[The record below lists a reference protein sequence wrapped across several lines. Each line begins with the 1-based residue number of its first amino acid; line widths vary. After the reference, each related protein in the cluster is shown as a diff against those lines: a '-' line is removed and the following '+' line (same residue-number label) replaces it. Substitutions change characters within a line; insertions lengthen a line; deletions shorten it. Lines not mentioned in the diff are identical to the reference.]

1 MVSPLDTGALREPA
15 SSPHGSL
22 RVLCDHGEECGGCP
36 LIALPYGE
44 QLTLKRGRVVQSVAR
59 YASLE
64 LVYSEQVVPAEPVT
78 EYRTRAKLIVG
89 SGSKIGLFGSSGG
102 HRVVDIP
109 RCRVLSPALM
119 KVAGIVRARLM
130 IDEKSGGLLAP
141 FDGSS
146 GGILRAIDLREVR
159 VGDDTPPAVLLTLVV
174 QRSALAVLDTLRA
187 AGRALMNAEP
197 SIIGVAVNFHEGD
210 APQILGSETTILCG
224 VASAPDRVGAST
236 HLATFGSFVQAH
248 RGQARRVHRILAETF
263 TAKTPLRVLD
273 LYGGSGAISLALAE
287 AGARVHL
294 VESFAPAVAH
304 ARTAAETQRLSIET
318 ECGDVA
324 GTLRAFVQRKERFDA
339 AVVNPPRRGVSAT
352 ARELLARLDLATIA
366 YVSCDPDTLAR
377 DLDHLSRLGYVTT
390 TLRPLDMIPLTEE
403 VETIAILRRTAISRP
418 RIAYEDEEI
427 LVIEKGPHEPTVT
440 QIEYFVS
447 LLDRV
452 KRIPGA
458 QEAVPIH
465 RLDVGTSGL
474 VAFARSPKYVP
485 SWTAALAS
493 ATARKIFVVGVRGVT
508 PTKGTITR
516 ELREDGAPVPART
529 RYRRLAVTSG
539 HSLLRVI
546 PEQGRTH
553 QIRRHLAAV
562 GHPVLGDDRYG
573 HPPTNRF
580 FEEKHALDR
589 TFLHCVRLEIDHPT
603 KGARLV
609 VEGPLPGDLRAVLE
623 RTSGS
628 GTLRFL
634 DHKNALGT
642 SGTSSMPPAP
652 DSGHTRGSAIEENA
666 APSVHEELTADD
678 DDRSSNF

>member
-1 MVSPLDTGALREPA
+1 M
-15 SSPHGSL
+15 L
-22 RVLCDHGEECGGCP
+22 RVLCDHGEVCGGCP
-36 LIALPYGE
+36 LITLPYSE
-44 QLTLKRGRVVQSVAR
+44 QLTFKRGRVVQSVAR
-59 YASLE
+59 YPSLE
-64 LVYSEQVVPAEPVT
+64 LVYTEPVIPAEPVT

-89 SGSKIGLFGSSGG
+89 SSGKIGLFGRGGG
-102 HRVVDIP
+102 HGIVDIP
-109 RCRVLSPALM
+109 HCRVLSPALM
-119 KVAGIVRARLM
+119 KVASAVRARVM
-130 IDEKSGGLLAP
+130 ADETSGGLLTP
-141 FDGSS
+141 FDVSD
-146 GGILRAIDLREVR
+146 GGVLRAIDLREVR
-159 VGDDTPPAVLLTLVV
+159 EREDAAPAVLLTLVV
-174 QRSALAVLDTLRA
+174 QRSALAALDALRE
-187 AGRALMNAEP
+187 AGRALMKDEP

-224 VASAPDRVGAST
+224 VGSSPDRVGAST

-248 RGQARRVHRILAETF
+248 RGQAAFIHRVLSETF
-263 TAKTPLRVLD
+263 AAKAPPRVLD
-273 LYGGSGAISLALAE
+273 LYGGSGAISLALAK
-287 AGARVHL
+287 AGAKVHL

-304 ARTAAETQRLSIET
+304 ARAAAETQRLSIET
-318 ECGDVA
+318 ACGDVA
-324 GTLRAFVQRKERFDA
+324 TTLRTFVQQKERFDG
-339 AVVNPPRRGVSAT
+339 AVVNPPRRGVSAA
-352 ARELLARLDLATIA
+352 ARELLARLEPATIA

-403 VETIAILRRTAISRP
+403 VETIAILRRTAIARP

-427 LVIEKGPHEPTVT
+427 LVVEKGPHEPTVA
-440 QIEYFVS
+440 QVEYAGS

-458 QEAVPIH
+458 EEAVPVN

-474 VAFARSPKYVP
+474 VVFARAPKFLS
-485 SWTAALAS
+485 SWTAAFAA
-493 ATARKIFVVGVRGVT
+493 ATTRRIFVVGVRGVA

-539 HSLLRVI
+539 HSVLRVI
-546 PEQGRTH
+546 PEQGRAL

-580 FEEKHALDR
+580 FEEKHGLDR
-589 TFLHCVRLEIDHPT
+589 TFLHGVRLEIDHPT

-609 VEGPLPGDLRAVLE
+609 VEGPLPGDLRGVLE
-623 RTSGS
+623 RTSGP

-642 SGTSSMPPAP
+642 SSTSSMPPAP
-652 DSGHTRGSAIEENA
+652 DSRHVRGSAIEESA
-666 APSVHEELTADD
+666 APSGREELTTDD
-678 DDRSSNF
+678 DDRRSSNF